1 MSVLLIIPLAIL
13 GMSVWAAILFRWRL
27 GLLALIIYTPFTGLV
42 VSALSPSPLGNLV
55 RDLLI
60 ILPLYLAFFLT
71 RRPADRF
78 VAPLGF
84 LTIVSFLAVLVAINS
99 TFGASSGSMVA
110 ALGAKIWLFYI
121 PLVFVVS
128 AAIRDKAELLSLMR
142 LFVVMGWIP
151 CTVGILM
158 WLGAINYDY
167 KESIELVYGDFARNA
182 TQGFA
187 AFKVGQSTIYR
198 IPGTFQF
205 ASQYSMFCIF
215 MIFPVLM
222 QTRLEH
228 SRNWRLFGY
237 ISLALFILAAMTSG
251 SRGAF
256 LHVPFLF
263 ALVGMLRFGFGR
275 GGNGLVVFA
284 SIVFAAIMLSQF
296 DESAILDHVAELAA
310 ANGQFVVLGGVQYA
324 IEQGGMWGQGVGVG
338 TIAARHVI
346 GESDIQIAAIEN
358 YYAKAWIELGV
369 FGFITIIALFAYLAL
384 AGIRMASKSRDG
396 ALRDV
401 GLVVVAMVVFI
412 AYLSTRGWVLDQD
425 PMAYYYW
432 VMVGILFKVPCLE
445 VSRRPQST
453 QMQSAWPRRA
463 GTPIG
468 SLPRSSGLK

>member
-1 MSVLLIIPLAIL
+1 MSTLLLIPLIIL
-13 GMSVWAAILFRWRL
+13 GMCVWAAILFRWRL
-27 GLLALIIYTPFTGLV
+27 GLIALIVYTPFTGLV
-42 VSALSPSPLGNLV
+42 VSAFSPSPVGNLI
-55 RDLLI
+55 RDFLI

-71 RRPADRF
+71 RRQVDRF
-78 VAPLGF
+78 VAPVGF
-84 LTIVSFLAVLVAINS
+84 LAIIGILTVLVAINS

-110 ALGAKIWLFYI
+110 VVGAKIWLFYI

-142 LFVVMGWIP
+142 LFVAMGWIP
-151 CTVGILM
+151 CAVGILM

-182 TQGFA
+182 TQGFV
-187 AFKVGQSTIYR
+187 AFKVGESTIYR

-205 ASQYSMFCIF
+205 AAQYSMFCIF
-215 MIFPVLM
+215 MIFPVLI
-222 QTRLEH
+222 QVRLE
-228 SRNWRLFGY
+228 SARNWRAFGY
-237 ISLALFILAAMTSG
+237 VSLALFIFAALTSG

-275 GGNGLVVFA
+275 GGNAL
-284 SIVFAAIMLSQF
+284 IVFAFIVFATIVMAQF
-296 DESAILDHVAELAA
+296 DQSAIFDHVAELAA
-310 ANGQFVVLGGVQYA
+310 ANGQFIVLGGLEFA
-324 IEQGGMWGQGVGVG
+324 IEQGGLWGQGVGTG

-346 GESDIQIAAIEN
+346 GPTDIAIAAIEN
-358 YYAKAWIELGV
+358 YYAKAWLELGAL
-369 FGFITIIALFAYLAL
+369 GFITVVALFVYLTL
-384 AGIRMASKSRDG
+384 AGIRMASASRDS

-432 VMVGILFKVPCLE
+432 LMVGILFKVPYLE
-445 VSRRPQST
+445 VSRQPQNV
-453 QMQSAWPRRA
+453 QAQKAWRGRV
-463 GTPIG
+463 GGPIG
-468 SLPRSSGLK
+468 SLPRTSGFK

>member
-1 MSVLLIIPLAIL
+1 MSIILLIPLIIL
-13 GMSVWAAILFRWRL
+13 GMCVWAAILFRWRL

-42 VSALSPSPLGNLV
+42 VSAFSPSPVGNLV
-55 RDLLI
+55 RDFLI
-60 ILPLYLAFFLT
+60 ILPLYIAFFLA
-71 RRPADRF
+71 RRQTDRF

-84 LTIVSFLAVLVAINS
+84 LTIVGVLTILVAINS

-110 ALGAKIWLFYI
+110 VIGAKIWLFYI

-128 AAIRDKAELLSLMR
+128 AAIRDKAELLSMMR

-187 AFKVGQSTIYR
+187 AFKIGQSTIYR

-205 ASQYSMFCIF
+205 AAQYSMFCIF

-228 SRNWRLFGY
+228 SRKWRLFGY
-237 ISLALFILAAMTSG
+237 TSLILFILAAMTSG

-263 ALVGMLRFGFGR
+263 ALVGILRFGFGR
-275 GGNGLVVFA
+275 GGNSLIVFA
-284 SIVFAAIMLSQF
+284 SIVFVAIMLSQF
-296 DESAILDHVAELAA
+296 DESAIFDHVAELAA
-310 ANGQFVVLGGVQYA
+310 ANGQFVVLGGLEFS
-324 IEQGGMWGQGVGVG
+324 IEQGGLWGQGVGTG

-346 GESDIQIAAIEN
+346 SETDIPIAAIEN
-358 YYAKAWIELGV
+358 YYAKAWMELG
-369 FGFITIIALFAYLAL
+369 FLGFSTIIALFAYLAL
-384 AGIRMASKSRDG
+384 AGIRMASATREG
-396 ALRDV
+396 TLRDV
-401 GLVVVAMVVFI
+401 GLIVVAMVLFI

-432 VMVGILFKVPCLE
+432 LMVGILFKLPYLE
-445 VSRRPQST
+445 VARQPQNLQT
-453 QMQSAWPRRA
+453 QTAWRGRA
-463 GTPIG
+463 GKPIG
-468 SLPRSSGLK
+468 SFPRTSGLK